1 VPAPDPPAPA
11 PEPPEPQDAGTQEAG
26 TLDAGTQPVE
36 PQRPEPRG
44 TGGRRGVARTGLAA
58 LSLGA
63 LGVVFGDIGT
73 SPLYSLQ
80 TVFNADHRA
89 VHATSGD
96 VYGVIS
102 LVFWS
107 ITMIVSVK
115 YVSFIMRADNG
126 GEGGIMALTALVQ
139 GAKVRSRA
147 AKVMLVTLGILGASL
162 FYGDGAI
169 TPAISVLS
177 AVEGVK
183 VAIPSLHSLVLPIT
197 VAVLTML
204 FAIQR
209 FGTKLVGDLFGPVMA
224 LWFTV
229 LGVIG
234 AAEIVRHPDVI
245 KALSPSYG
253 AKFMFDHGAVAFIAL
268 GSIVLAVT
276 GAEALYADMGHFG
289 RSPIR
294 RAWFFLVFPALTLNY
309 LAQGSLIVR
318 SPKSI
323 SNPFFLLVPH
333 WAQVPLV
340 LLATVATVIASQSVI
355 SGAFSVTKQAVQL
368 GFLPRLT
375 IRHTSQSEVGQIY
388 APGVNAA
395 LFVLVVAIVIG
406 FGSSQAL
413 ASAYGVAVTGT
424 FILNTIL
431 FLAVARLL
439 WHKPKRLIALGAVA
453 FLSIEIS
460 FFAANLTKVVH
471 GGWLPLAIAA
481 LIFTAMTTWRK
492 GREIVSANR
501 IEEEGSLRDFVDRLD
516 THDPPVERVPGTAVF
531 LNANPQTTPLALRA
545 NVEHNHVLHDHVV
558 VISIETERVPHVP
571 ESERLSND
579 DLGNAHDGI
588 SGLTARFGFQ
598 DHPDV
603 PALLRLADRSDLLE
617 RSVDLGDASYFL
629 SYITIVRT
637 DAPGMMAWR
646 KRLFLVMAHNAANPV
661 WYFRLPDDC
670 TVTIG
675 ERVPL

>member
-1 VPAPDPPAPA
+1 M
-11 PEPPEPQDAGTQEAG
+11 
-26 TLDAGTQPVE
+26 
-36 PQRPEPRG
+36 
-44 TGGRRGVARTGLAA
+44 AA
-58 LSLGA
+58 LTLGA

-80 TVFNADHRA
+80 TVFNADHHA

-139 GAKVRSRA
+139 GAKVKSNA

-183 VAIPSLHSLVLPIT
+183 VAVPSLHSLVLPIT
-197 VAVLTML
+197 IAVLTML

-209 FGTKLVGDLFGPVMA
+209 FGTKLVGNLFGPVMA
-224 LWFTV
+224 LWFGV
-229 LGVIG
+229 LALVGVV
-234 AAEIVRHPDVI
+234 EIARHPSIV

-253 AKFMFDHGAVAFIAL
+253 AKFFFHHGGVAFIAL
-268 GSIVLAVT
+268 GSVVLAVT

-294 RAWFFLVFPALTLNY
+294 RAWFLLVFPALTLNY
-309 LAQGSLIVR
+309 LAQGSLILR

-323 SNPFFLLVPH
+323 SNPFFLLLPS
-333 WAQVPLV
+333 WAQLPMV
-340 LLATVATVIASQSVI
+340 LLATVATVIASQAVI
-355 SGAFSVTKQAVQL
+355 SGAFSVTRQAVQL

-388 APGVNAA
+388 APGVNMG
-395 LFVLVVAIVIG
+395 LFVVVVVIVLG
-406 FGSSQAL
+406 FGSSAAL

-439 WHKPKRLIALGAVA
+439 WHKPKRLIALGAAVFLTVEVA
-453 FLSIEIS
+453 FFS
-460 FFAANLTKVVH
+460 ANLTKVVH

-481 LIFTAMTTWRK
+481 LIFLAMTTWRR

-501 IEEEGSLRDFVDRLD
+501 VREEGSLRDFIGRLD
-516 THDPPVERVPGTAVF
+516 AHAPPVSRVPGTAVF
-531 LNANPQTTPLALRA
+531 LNANPQTTPLAMRV
-545 NVEHNHVLHDHVV
+545 NVEHNHVLHERVV
-558 VISIETERVPHVP
+558 IISIETERVPHVP
-571 ESERLSND
+571 EDERLRHD
-579 DLGNAHDGI
+579 DLGDPDDGI
-588 SGLTARFGFQ
+588 SGLRASFGFQ
-598 DHPDV
+598 DHPNI
-603 PALLRLADRSDLLE
+603 PALLGQAHRSGLLE
-617 RSVDLGDASYFL
+617 RSLDLGHAAYFL
-629 SYITIVRT
+629 SQITIVRT
-637 DAPGMMAWR
+637 DAPGMSAWR

-661 WYFRLPDDC
+661 WFFRLPDDC
-670 TVTIG
+670 TVMIG
-675 ERVPL
+675 ERVAL

>member
-1 VPAPDPPAPA
+1 VPAPDPPAPQA
-11 PEPPEPQDAGTQEAG
+11 PEPKDAGTQEAG
-26 TLDAGTQPVE
+26 TLDAGTQPQE
-36 PQRPEPRG
+36 TAESG
-44 TGGRRGVARTGLAA
+44 SHGGVGGSAKAKQAGVAA

-80 TVFNADHRA
+80 TVFNADHHA

-139 GAKVRSRA
+139 SAKVRSNA

-197 VAVLTML
+197 VAVLTVL

-253 AKFMFDHGAVAFIAL
+253 AKFMFDHGGVAFIAL
-268 GSIVLAVT
+268 GSVVLAVT

-309 LAQGSLIVR
+309 LAQGALIVR

-333 WAQVPLV
+333 WAQVPMV

-375 IRHTSQSEVGQIY
+375 IRHTSQSKAGQIY

-395 LFVLVVAIVIG
+395 LFALVVVIVIG

-439 WHKPKRLIALGAVA
+439 WHRPKRLIALGAVV
-453 FLSIEIS
+453 FLSIELS

-481 LIFTAMTTWRK
+481 LIFTAMTTWRR

-501 IEEEGSLRDFVDRLD
+501 IEEEGSLREFIDRLD
-516 THDPPVERVPGTAVF
+516 AHRPPLQRVPGTAVF
-531 LNANPQTTPLALRA
+531 LNANPATTPLAMRA
-545 NVEHNHVLHDHVV
+545 NVEHNHVLHEHVV
-558 VISIETERVPHVP
+558 IISIETERVPHVP
-571 ESERLSND
+571 ESERLRND
-579 DLGNAHDGI
+579 HLGNAHDGI

-603 PALLRLADRSDLLE
+603 PALLQLADRSKLLE
-617 RSVDLGDASYFL
+617 RSVELGEASYFL

-646 KRLFLVMAHNAANPV
+646 KRLFLAMAHNAASPV

-670 TVTIG
+670 TVTMG
-675 ERVPL
+675 ERVAL

>member
-1 VPAPDPPAPA
+1 VPDPAQPA
-11 PEPPEPQDAGTQEAG
+11 PEVPEVPKSDGSEPLGASEPPPET
-26 TLDAGTQPVE
+26 E
-36 PQRPEPRG
+36 PPGGAESSGKAPRS
-44 TGGRRGVARTGLAA
+44 RKARTGIAA

-115 YVSFIMRADNG
+115 YVTFIMRADNG

-139 GAKVRSRA
+139 DAKVKSNA

-197 VAVLTML
+197 VAVLSML

-229 LGVIG
+229 LGVLG
-234 AAEIVRHPDVI
+234 AAEVARHPDVI

-253 AKFMFDHGAVAFIAL
+253 AEFMFHHGGVAFVAL
-268 GSIVLAVT
+268 GSVVLAVT

-294 RAWFFLVFPALTLNY
+294 RAWFFIVFPALTLNY

-333 WAQVPLV
+333 WAQVPMV

-395 LFVLVVAIVIG
+395 LFALVVLIVIG

-439 WHKPKRLIALGAVA
+439 WHKPKRLIALGAIV

-481 LIFTAMTTWRK
+481 LIFTAMTTWRR
-492 GREIVSANR
+492 GREIVTANR

-516 THDPPVERVPGTAVF
+516 EHRPPVHRVPGTAVF
-531 LNANPQTTPLALRA
+531 LNANADTTPLAMRA
-545 NVEHNHVLHDHVV
+545 NVEHNHVLHKHVV
-558 VISIETERVPHVP
+558 IISIETERVPHVP
-571 ESERLSND
+571 EAERLSND
-579 DLGNAHDGI
+579 DLGDAKDGI

-598 DHPDV
+598 DHADV
-603 PALLRLADRSDLLE
+603 PALLGLADRSKLLE
-617 RSVDLGDASYFL
+617 RSVDLDEASYFL
-629 SYITIVRT
+629 SQITIVRT

-646 KRLFLVMAHNAANPV
+646 KRLFLVMAHNAASPV
-661 WYFRLPDDC
+661 SYFRLPDDC
-670 TVTIG
+670 TVAMG
-675 ERVPL
+675 ERVSL